1 LASSMHWADQL
12 AEKILERSK
21 KEKRTPNVK
30 CQQTP
35 SGGKHIGNLNDVLR
49 AWFPVKS
56 VREHGVDCEFVH
68 TTDDRDPL
76 KDVPAKIADLDSK
89 WHDSKEF
96 PEMGKYLG
104 QPLCR
109 IPDPFDCCDSWSEHF
124 TEIWMRGI
132 YALDV
137 HPELYSVNALYE
149 QGKLEPYVRKVFE
162 NAGEAGKIV
171 AKFQATKSE
180 KYIPFDAICPEC
192 GVLTNVTSFDLENK
206 TVHFVCGGKAIKKK
220 KAEGCG
226 YEGEVPWSEGKLQ
239 WRFEW
244 PALMG
249 LFHTTFEPFGKDHFE
264 GSWKSVLEIMPKLFE
279 LEPPIPFVYEFF
291 LVNGE
296 KMSASKGNVY
306 VVQDL
311 MKLIEP
317 EPFMYFYVKR
327 PEKQRD
333 LDLGRVFQLVDE
345 FDEAE
350 RAYFGESTGKNEA
363 KEENTKRMYELAVS
377 STPEKAP
384 VRVSYSFAAAL
395 AQVLD
400 EDAAVAK
407 LRELGHLNGAS
418 KQDEESCRN
427 RLRLAKT
434 WAESFAGDEFKIK
447 VIPAAQAEEK
457 YVLLSDG
464 QKRVLSEFADVMLK
478 GGTEAEQAS
487 KAKELCAEHGIATQ
501 DFFKAAY
508 AVLLGKEKGPRLIP
522 FANALDKKIV
532 ARRFKGEE

>member
-1 LASSMHWADQL
+1 MASSMHWADQL
-12 AEKILERSK
+12 AEKIIERSK

-109 IPDPFDCCDSWSEHF
+109 IPDPFGCCDSWSEHF

-162 NAGEAGKIV
+162 KAGEAGKIA

-192 GVLTNVTSFDLENK
+192 GVLTNVNSSDLENK
-206 TVHFVCGGKAIKKK
+206 TVHFVCGGKAIKKR

-264 GSWKSVLEIMPKLFE
+264 GSWKSVLEIMPKIFE

-345 FDEAE
+345 FDDAE

-377 STPEKAP
+377 SVPEKAP
-384 VRVSYSFAAAL
+384 ARVSYSFAAAL

-407 LRELGHLNGAS
+407 LRELGHLKGAS

-434 WAESFAGDEFKIK
+434 WVESFAGDEFKIK

-478 GGTEAEQAS
+478 GGMEAEQAS